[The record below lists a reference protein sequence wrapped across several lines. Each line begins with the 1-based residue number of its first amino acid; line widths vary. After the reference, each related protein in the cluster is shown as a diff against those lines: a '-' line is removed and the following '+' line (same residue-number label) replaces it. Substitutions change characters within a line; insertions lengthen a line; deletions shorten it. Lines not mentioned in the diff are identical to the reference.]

1 MDTQLTWYGQSA
13 FKIVTPSGKVL
24 LVDPWLSNPV
34 FENAKDEIAALKH
47 VDLILIT
54 HGHSDH
60 VGDAVD
66 IGKKTGAKLVA
77 TFDLA
82 DAIVKHLGYP
92 AEQAQTDTVGHFGGE
107 LTLLDGEV
115 KVAFVRAHHG
125 SGVAADDRHGLRHGG
140 APGGFVITI
149 RGGPTIYHTGDTD
162 LFSDMALLS
171 LFHDIDVMLVCI
183 GDHFTMGPARAAEA
197 AKLVKARTV
206 IPMHYGTFP
215 ILTGT
220 PEAFGRELKQHE
232 AEAELRVM
240 SRRDD
245 FAGRRLKNL
254 SATRRNESF
263 SSDLMAV
270 AQSAVAYSGVSVPH
284 ARQCVGHCSKLAT
297 PTGTAWIWWRSTS
310 SQIPRS

>member
-1 MDTQLTWYGQSA
+1 MNVEWRTVGCLCQSRTLSGFTETPDNIRNSPFFLSSLAEVTVFSFVISMDTKLTWYGQSA

-34 FENAKDEIAALKH
+34 FQNAKAEIAALKH

-82 DAIVKHLGYP
+82 DAIVKQLGYP
-92 AEQAQTDTVGHFGGE
+92 ADQAEGDTVGHFGGE

-125 SGVAADDRHGLRHGG
+125 SGIAADDRHGLRHGG
-140 APGGFVITI
+140 TPGGFVITI

-162 LFSDMALLS
+162 LFSDMALLT
-171 LFHDIDVMLVCI
+171 LFHEIDLMLVCI
-183 GDHFTMGPARAAEA
+183 GDHFTMGPSRAAEA

-215 ILTGT
+215 LLTGT
-220 PEAFGRELKQHE
+220 PEAFGRELKQRQ

-240 SRRDD
+240 TVGETISL
-245 FAGRRLKNL
+245 G
-254 SATRRNESF
+254 
-263 SSDLMAV
+263 
-270 AQSAVAYSGVSVPH
+270 AQGKKP
-284 ARQCVGHCSKLAT
+284 
-297 PTGTAWIWWRSTS
+297 
-310 SQIPRS
+310 

>member
-1 MDTQLTWYGQSA
+1 MKQTQLTWYGQSA
-13 FKIVTPSGKVL
+13 FKIVTPGGKVL

-34 FENAKDEIAALKH
+34 FENAKQEIAALKH
-47 VDLILIT
+47 VDLILVT

-60 VGDAVD
+60 VGDAVE
-66 IGKKTGAKLVA
+66 IGKNTRAKLVA

-82 DAIVKHLGYP
+82 DAMVKHLGYP
-92 AEQAQTDTVGHFGGE
+92 AEQAQVDTVGHFGGE

-115 KVAFVRAHHG
+115 KVVFVRAHHG
-125 SGVAADDRHGLRHGG
+125 SGVAADDRYGLRHGG

-171 LFHDIDVMLVCI
+171 RFHDIDVMLTCI

-197 AKLVKARTV
+197 VKLVGPRTV
-206 IPMHYGTFP
+206 VPMHYGTFP

-220 PEAFGRELKQHE
+220 PEAFDRELKQRE

-240 SRRDD
+240 RIGQTISLANPGRD
-245 FAGRRLKNL
+245 
-254 SATRRNESF
+254 
-263 SSDLMAV
+263 
-270 AQSAVAYSGVSVPH
+270 H
-284 ARQCVGHCSKLAT
+284 
-297 PTGTAWIWWRSTS
+297 
-310 SQIPRS
+310 

>member
-1 MDTQLTWYGQSA
+1 MAFHRNALQYLSFPILVATLAERTLFGFVISMDTQLTWYGQSA

-34 FENAKDEIAALKH
+34 FKNAKAEIAALKH

-60 VGDAVD
+60 VGDAVE

-82 DAIVKHLGYP
+82 DAMVKHLGYP
-92 AEQAQTDTVGHFGGE
+92 AEQAQMDTVGHFGGE
-107 LTLLDGEV
+107 LTLLNGEV

-125 SGVAADDRHGLRHGG
+125 SGVAADDRYGLRYGG
-140 APGGFVITI
+140 APGGFVVTI

-171 LFHDIDVMLVCI
+171 LFHDINVMLVCI
-183 GDHFTMGPARAAEA
+183 GDHFTMGPSRAAEA
-197 AKLVKARTV
+197 VKLVKARKV

-220 PEAFGRELKQHE
+220 PEAFGRELKQRQ

-240 SRRDD
+240 KVGETISLG
-245 FAGRRLKNL
+245 AGQKK
-254 SATRRNESF
+254 
-263 SSDLMAV
+263 
-270 AQSAVAYSGVSVPH
+270 P
-284 ARQCVGHCSKLAT
+284 
-297 PTGTAWIWWRSTS
+297 
-310 SQIPRS
+310 

>member
-34 FENAKDEIAALKH
+34 FENAKDEIAGLKH

-82 DAIVKHLGYP
+82 DAMVKHLGYP
-92 AEQAQTDTVGHFGGE
+92 AEQAQMDTVGHFGGE

-125 SGVAADDRHGLRHGG
+125 SGVAADDRYGLRYGG
-140 APGGFVITI
+140 SPGGFVISI

-171 LFHDIDVMLVCI
+171 LFQDIDVMLVCI

-197 AKLVKARTV
+197 VKLVKARTV

-220 PEAFGRELKQHE
+220 PEAFGRELKE
-232 AEAELRVM
+232 RGAKAELRVM
-240 SRRDD
+240 SVGETISLG
-245 FAGRRLKNL
+245 AGKK
-254 SATRRNESF
+254 T
-263 SSDLMAV
+263 
-270 AQSAVAYSGVSVPH
+270 
-284 ARQCVGHCSKLAT
+284 
-297 PTGTAWIWWRSTS
+297 
-310 SQIPRS
+310 

>member
-34 FENAKDEIAALKH
+34 FEKAKDEIAALKK

-60 VGDAVD
+60 VGDAVE

-82 DAIVKHLGYP
+82 DAMVKHLGFP
-92 AEQAQTDTVGHFGGE
+92 AEQAQMDTVGHFGGE

-125 SGVAADDRHGLRHGG
+125 SGVAADDQHGLRHGG

-171 LFHDIDVMLVCI
+171 RFHEIDVMLACI

-197 AKLVKARTV
+197 VKLVKPRTV

-220 PEAFGRELKQHE
+220 PEAFERELKQRE
-232 AEAELRVM
+232 AKAELRVM
-240 SRRDD
+240 R
-245 FAGRRLKNL
+245 
-254 SATRRNESF
+254 
-263 SSDLMAV
+263 
-270 AQSAVAYSGVSVPH
+270 
-284 ARQCVGHCSKLAT
+284 VGETISPGEGKK
-297 PTGTAWIWWRSTS
+297 R
-310 SQIPRS
+310 

>member
-13 FKIVTPSGKVL
+13 FKIVTPTGKVL
-24 LVDPWLSNPV
+24 LIDPWLSNPV
-34 FENAKDEIAALKH
+34 FEKAKEEIVGLLPASVGFFFEVFAGQAAKEEIAALRQ
-47 VDLILIT
+47 VDLILVT

-60 VGDAVD
+60 VGDAVE

-82 DAIVKHLGYP
+82 DAMVKHLGYP
-92 AEQAQTDTVGHFGGE
+92 AEQAQGDTVGHFGGE
-107 LTLLDGEV
+107 LDLLDGEL

-125 SGVAADDRHGLRHGG
+125 SGIAADDRHGLRHGG

-171 LFHDIDVMLVCI
+171 LFHNIDVMLVCI

-197 AKLVKARTV
+197 VKLAKARTV

-215 ILTGT
+215 LLTGT
-220 PEAFGRELKQHE
+220 PEAFRRELKERE
-232 AEAELRVM
+232 AEVELRVM
-240 SRRDD
+240 RVGETIPLGPAQEKTLRRHSN
-245 FAGRRLKNL
+245 A
-254 SATRRNESF
+254 
-263 SSDLMAV
+263 
-270 AQSAVAYSGVSVPH
+270 
-284 ARQCVGHCSKLAT
+284 
-297 PTGTAWIWWRSTS
+297 
-310 SQIPRS
+310 